1 MSTASFLQEPQLMS
15 LQTLQNDLRSGSLL
29 VPRFQREFVWDPE
42 RRINLLDSI
51 EKGIPLGSLLVWRTT
66 VPMAVFPRIG
76 GVPLPERSNGPWQYL
91 LDGHQRVSTLFSA
104 FQPESHSS
112 ESEREDWELEAGDIV
127 YDLEDE
133 RFLLRKDY
141 VRIKSPKGV
150 RGLDLHLLFAGAPYL
165 KFLRENQLNDEL
177 IQRADILAEK
187 FRNYKLPVVPLVT
200 DDLPTVLEAFQR
212 INSSGVIMSDA
223 HIVHALSYS
232 SGFDLMERLNVAGR
246 ELADIGW
253 DGLEHKYILA
263 VIRALGG
270 QTVTSPD
277 ARETADRLREQ
288 PELVD
293 SAVRAIRRV
302 AEWLWNTCR
311 VASPA
316 FLPYSYQLPL
326 LASIFDGLTDSELE
340 EHTDFFQRWF
350 WKASLT
356 GIFRSM
362 RENDYLKARD
372 NLKVRASDFE
382 AFERSRIVGLTK
394 GKYYFKRARVKIVM
408 LRMLLKRLQDKSPD
422 EIREARVYLGQCGA
436 GSMKDILKNPRL
448 NRSDAGSKFIAIKS
462 GESGFIPAQGIPDEF
477 WADLFINETCQRR
490 LGESNISGFFNERT
504 RLIEE
509 WEKEFINSVGLDA
522 NSGDAE
528 D

>member
-1 MSTASFLQEPQLMS
+1 MNTPSFLQEPQLMS
-15 LQTLQNDLRSGSLL
+15 LQTLLGDLRSGSLL

-66 VPMAVFPRIG
+66 VEMAVFPRIG

-104 FQPESHSS
+104 FQPESQSH
-112 ESEREDWELEAGDIV
+112 EGKREDWELEPGDIV
-127 YDLEDE
+127 YDLADE

-141 VRIKSPKGV
+141 ARIKRLNGAK
-150 RGLDLHLLFAGAPYL
+150 GLDLYLLFAGAPYM
-165 KFLRENQLNDEL
+165 KFLRDNQLSDEL
-177 IQRADILAEK
+177 IQRADILADK

-232 SGFDLMERLNVAGR
+232 DRFDLMERLTVAVR

-253 DGLEHKYILA
+253 DGLEQKYILA

-277 ARETADRLREQ
+277 ARETADRLIEQ

-293 SAVRAIRRV
+293 SAVQAIRRV
-302 AEWLWNTCR
+302 AEWLWDKCR
-311 VASPA
+311 VASPV

-326 LASIFDGLTDSELE
+326 MASIFGGLTDNELE
-340 EHTDFFQRWF
+340 EHTEFFQKWF

-372 NLKVRASDFE
+372 NLKSRAAEFE

-408 LRMLLKRLQDKSPD
+408 LRMLLKRLQGKSHD
-422 EIREARVYLGQCGA
+422 DISEARVFLGQCGA
-436 GSMKDILKNPRL
+436 GSMKDILKNPKL

-462 GESGFIPAQGIPDEF
+462 GESGFIPTQGIPGEF
-477 WADLFINETCQRR
+477 RADLFVNETCQGR
-490 LGESNISGFFNERT
+490 LEEGDISGFYDERT

-522 NSGDAE
+522 NSEDAE